1 MTLKRMTWQ
10 GSIGWHKTNVLRRSQ
25 TECILKRETAI
36 TAALSKVRSQFVN
49 RTFSFNIRNSFT
61 AGQTCD
67 IESSM
72 RFLSMFVK

>member
-1 MTLKRMTWQ
+1 MITLKKMTWQ

-36 TAALSKVRSQFVN
+36 TAAMSKVRSQFVN

-61 AGQTCD
+61 AAFIITW
-67 IESSM
+67 SNM
-72 RFLSMFVK
+72 